1 MEDLLYK
8 IENRMFKE
16 DNEVTYRGEKFRL
29 GGEKT
34 HDSWDSKTQRVV
46 SVSGGRDMIGPGG
59 VVGSFHPET
68 GQITVSGSGF
78 TDDEKG
84 GFKGPPRQSGWEI
97 SWEVPNPERLAGA
110 GKTGVFFPREKD
122 VDYEKCR
129 ACDGKKKEP
138 GSRIT
143 PEQAKERGVAPN
155 PKGKL
160 CSNCYGFGILN
171 PRVDAYANSLRKQGR
186 APKVRVSRG
195 VSRYPT
201 VGTEI

>member
-8 IENRMFKE
+8 IEKRVFKE
-16 DNEVTYRGEKFRL
+16 ANEVTYHGEKFRL
-29 GGEKT
+29 GGMNA
-34 HDSWDSKTQRVV
+34 
-46 SVSGGRDMIGPGG
+46 SGSRDLIGQNG
-59 VVGSFHPET
+59 VVGSYHPKT

-78 TDDEKG
+78 TDDEEG

-97 SWEVPNPERLAGA
+97 SWEIPNPERLAGA

-122 VDYEKCR
+122 ANYEKCR

-143 PEQAKERGVAPN
+143 PEQAKEQGVAPN

-195 VSRYPT
+195 ISRYPT